1 MYMLQPWLKTQVS
14 TKAPKEHVN
23 VTNNILAGAS
33 ALVVLV
39 ITVAVACVCRFY
51 RRSLGSHVT
60 ENVVPVNNPAI
71 ERRLKRN
78 VRPPFNGVMSRI
90 YDEIDPGIF
99 VSESPLANEDARM
112 PLQGLTKVERY
123 ETLDRSGLRDESKY
137 NTIVSC

>member
-1 MYMLQPWLKTQVS
+1 
-14 TKAPKEHVN
+14 
-23 VTNNILAGAS
+23 
-33 ALVVLV
+33 
-39 ITVAVACVCRFY
+39 
-51 RRSLGSHVT
+51 
-60 ENVVPVNNPAI
+60 
-71 ERRLKRN
+71 
-78 VRPPFNGVMSRI
+78 MSRI